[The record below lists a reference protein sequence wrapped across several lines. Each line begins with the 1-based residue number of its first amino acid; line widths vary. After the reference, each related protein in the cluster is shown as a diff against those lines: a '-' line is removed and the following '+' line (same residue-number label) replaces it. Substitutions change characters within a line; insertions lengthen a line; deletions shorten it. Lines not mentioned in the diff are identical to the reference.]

1 MNENSDK
8 TADQPVDEIADL
20 LATAA
25 PGVEAALEQF
35 EGVERSYYG
44 AVFATRMPEA
54 TVTGAAIPHAL
65 QDEA

>member
-1 MNENSDK
+1 VNESDK
-8 TADQPVDEIADL
+8 PDNQPVDEIADL

-25 PGVEAALEQF
+25 PGVEDAMQQF
-35 EGVERSYYG
+35 EGVERYYYG